1 MKKWLSVLLALLLAG
16 TTPALAE
23 QPAQETHTIT
33 TDMADVTFT
42 VPEGMLCLTIESS
55 VSEFNRW
62 GLSQREFFAYMEDNG
77 VIAVL
82 YDLDTGD
89 ELHISVSP
97 WDFFDLDD
105 LYEEEILMVC
115 AEIRMQLKEAGYLV
129 RNRITHRDTGYTWL
143 VFDTIRT
150 YEDGFT
156 KPTQIL
162 MTSQQ
167 GCLAEV
173 YAYPAEEETTDAL
186 MDTAKALADSLVIQP
201 PKLTVTTLELPDGD
215 FLLIA
220 GDTLLAFTPLDVR
233 YYVTRESGSFAFDRM
248 GYRREETL
256 EDMAQH
262 DIYAILQDRSQ
273 RVLVQVYVLDE
284 PDAEDYAGMADWMM
298 KAVETRWARDGGW
311 TVHSSGILTES
322 GLPFVKMT
330 LSRTGEG
337 GTVEYRMVY
346 RTCLDGVRLE
356 IDVFASGE
364 KTLEMAEEQTD
375 AFVRGIRKQ

>member
-42 VPEGMLCLTIESS
+42 VPQGMLCLTIESS

-62 GLSQREFFAYMEDNG
+62 GMSQREFLAYAAENDM
-77 VIAVL
+77 IAML
-82 YDLDTGD
+82 FDLDTGD
-89 ELHISVSP
+89 EMCIYVQP
-97 WDFFDLDD
+97 WDVGDLDGLND
-105 LYEEEILMVC
+105 EEILLYS
-115 AEIRMQLKEAGYLV
+115 AEIRMQMIEAGYQV
-129 RNRITHRDTGYTWL
+129 RNRITQRNTGYTWL
-143 VFDTIRT
+143 VFDTIYT
-150 YEDGFT
+150 YEDGST
-156 KPTQIL
+156 EPTQYLI
-162 MTSQQ
+162 TSQH
-167 GCLAEV
+167 GCWAEI
-173 YAYPAEEETTDAL
+173 YAYPAEEKTADAL
-186 MDTAKALADSLVIQP
+186 MDTARALADSVVIQP
-201 PKLTVTTLELPDGD
+201 LKLTVTTQELPSGD

-220 GDTLLAFTPLDVR
+220 GGTLLGFTPLDVSF
-233 YYVTRESGSFAFDRM
+233 YVTRESGSFAFDRM

-256 EDMAQH
+256 ENMAQY

-273 RVLVQVYVLDE
+273 RVLVQVYVLDD

-330 LSRTGEG
+330 LSRTGEDG
-337 GTVEYRMVY
+337 MVEYRMVY
-346 RTCLDGVRLE
+346 STCLDGLRLE

-364 KTLEMAEEQTD
+364 KTLEMTEEQTD

>member
-16 TTPALAE
+16 TTLALAE

-62 GLSQREFFAYMEDNG
+62 GLSQREFFAYIEDNG

-89 ELHISVSP
+89 ELQICVSP
-97 WDFFDLDD
+97 WDDISLDD
-105 LYEEEILMVC
+105 MDETDIHLIC
-115 AEIRMQLKEAGYLV
+115 AETLKWLREYGYTV
-129 RNRITHRDTGYTWL
+129 KTGVHRNTGYTWL
-143 VFDTIRT
+143 VFDTLYT
-150 YEDGFT
+150 YEDGET
-156 KPTQIL
+156 EAAL
-162 MTSQQ
+162 MLKTSQP
-167 GCLAEV
+167 GCLAEI
-173 YAYPAEEETTDAL
+173 YAYPAEGDTADAL
-186 MDTAKALADSLVIQP
+186 TDTAKALADSLVIQP
-201 PKLTVTTLELPDGD
+201 QKLTVTTQELPSGD

-220 GDTLLAFTPLDVR
+220 GGTLLGFTPLDVSF
-233 YYVTRESGSFAFDRM
+233 YVTRESGSFAFDRM

-256 EDMAQH
+256 ENMAQYN
-262 DIYAILQDRSQ
+262 IYAILQDRSQ
-273 RVLVQVYVLDE
+273 RVLVQVYVLDD
-284 PDAEDYAGMADWMM
+284 PDAEDYAGMVDWMM
-298 KAVETRWARDGGW
+298 KAVETRRARDGGW

-330 LSRTGEG
+330 LSRTGED

-346 RTCLDGVRLE
+346 STCLDGVRLE